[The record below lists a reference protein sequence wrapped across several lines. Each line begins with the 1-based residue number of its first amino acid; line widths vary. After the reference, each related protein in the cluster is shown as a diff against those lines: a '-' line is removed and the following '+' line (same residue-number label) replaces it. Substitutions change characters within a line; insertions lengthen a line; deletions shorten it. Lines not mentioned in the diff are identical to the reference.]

1 MAGTPETTRF
11 ILKSPYHSVSS
22 EANPTNMRKSLAMR
36 SSTTVQSVPFHVPS
50 IGNEEILAVVETL
63 ESGWITTGPKV
74 KRFEESFARHI
85 GARHAIAVNS
95 CTAAL
100 HLSLEAIG
108 LKEGDEVL
116 VPTLTFTATAE
127 VVTYFKAKPVLV
139 DVDPVHFNF
148 SVEDAARKITGKT
161 RCLIPVHFAGHPC
174 DMDPIL
180 DLAKRNGLA
189 VIEDAAHAIPAEYQG
204 RKIGTLSQATAF
216 SFYATKTLATGEGG
230 MVTTD
235 DDSLADRIR
244 MMRLHGMS
252 RDAWKR
258 YRADGNWR
266 YEILEAGY
274 KYNLTDLQAAL
285 GLVQL
290 ARCEEMWRKRARIA
304 ERYTQAL
311 DSLPAFHALTAAPE
325 VQHAWHLF
333 VILVDP
339 ARLRIHRDQV
349 IEELRERGIGT
360 AVHFIP
366 LHLHR
371 YYQETWG
378 YRPGDFPVADN
389 YFDRCISLP
398 IYPDMTDEEVA
409 QVIEALDEIAV
420 KFRR

>member
-1 MAGTPETTRF
+1 M
-11 ILKSPYHSVSS
+11 
-22 EANPTNMRKSLAMR
+22 PT
-36 SSTTVQSVPFHVPS
+36 STIVKSVPFHIPC
-50 IGNEEILAVVETL
+50 IGKEEINAVVETL
-63 ESGWITTGPKV
+63 ESGWITTGPKT
-74 KRFEESFARHI
+74 KSFEEAFARHI
-85 GARHAIAVNS
+85 GVRHAVAVNS

-116 VPTLTFTATAE
+116 LPTLTFTATAE

-139 DVDPVHFNF
+139 DVDPIHFNL
-148 SVEDAARKITGKT
+148 SVEDTQRKITSKT
-161 RCLIPVHFAGHPC
+161 RCIIPVHFAGHACP
-174 DMDPIL
+174 MDPIL
-180 DLAKRNGLA
+180 DLAKSKKLA
-189 VIEDAAHAIPAEYQG
+189 VIEDAAHAIPAKYKG
-204 RKIGTLSQATAF
+204 RNIGTLSAMTAF

-235 DDSLADRIR
+235 DDALADRIR

-266 YEILEAGY
+266 YEIIEAGY
-274 KYNLTDLQAAL
+274 KYNLTDLQSAL

-290 ARCEEMWRKRARIA
+290 ARCKEMWKSRARIA
-304 ERYTQAL
+304 QKYTHAL
-311 DSLPAFHALTAAPE
+311 ASMEAYHSLPVASD
-325 VQHAWHLF
+325 VQHAWHLY
-333 VILVDP
+333 VVLVDP
-339 ARLRIHRDQV
+339 SKLHIHRDQV

-371 YYQETWG
+371 YYREKWG
-378 YRPGDFPVADN
+378 YRTGDFPIAEE

-398 IYPDMTDEEVA
+398 IYPGMTDEDVT
-409 QVIEALDEIAV
+409 QVIEALDEIAT
-420 KFRR
+420 KFRK

>member
-1 MAGTPETTRF
+1 MPTTT
-11 ILKSPYHSVSS
+11 IVK
-22 EANPTNMRKSLAMR
+22 
-36 SSTTVQSVPFHVPS
+36 SVPFHIPC
-50 IGNEEILAVVETL
+50 IGKEEINAVVETL
-63 ESGWITTGPKV
+63 ESGWITTGPKT
-74 KRFEESFARHI
+74 KSFEEAFARHI
-85 GARHAIAVNS
+85 GVRHAVAVNS

-100 HLSLEAIG
+100 HLSWEALG

-116 VPTLTFTATAE
+116 LPTLTFTATAE

-139 DVDPVHFNF
+139 DVDPIHFNL
-148 SVEDAARKITGKT
+148 SVEDTQRKITSKT
-161 RCLIPVHFAGHPC
+161 RCIIPVHFAGHACP
-174 DMDPIL
+174 MDPIL
-180 DLAKRNGLA
+180 DLAKSKKLA
-189 VIEDAAHAIPAEYQG
+189 VIEDAAHAIPAKYKG
-204 RKIGTLSQATAF
+204 RNIGTLSAMTAF

-235 DDSLADRIR
+235 DDALADRIR

-266 YEILEAGY
+266 YEIIEAGY

-290 ARCEEMWRKRARIA
+290 ARCKELWKSRARIA
-304 ERYTQAL
+304 QKYT
-311 DSLPAFHALTAAPE
+311 HALAPME
-325 VQHAWHLF
+325 AYHTLPVASDVQHAWHLY
-333 VILVDP
+333 VVLVDP
-339 ARLRIHRDQV
+339 SKLRIHRDQV

-371 YYQETWG
+371 YYREKWG
-378 YRPGDFPVADN
+378 YRTGDFPIAEE

-398 IYPDMTDEEVA
+398 IYPGMTDEDVT
-409 QVIEALDEIAV
+409 QVIEALDEIAT
-420 KFRR
+420 KFSK

>member
-1 MAGTPETTRF
+1 MPTTT
-11 ILKSPYHSVSS
+11 IVK
-22 EANPTNMRKSLAMR
+22 
-36 SSTTVQSVPFHVPS
+36 SVPFHIPS
-50 IGNEEILAVVETL
+50 IGKEEIRAVVETL
-63 ESGWITTGPKV
+63 ESGWITTGPKT
-74 KRFEESFARHI
+74 KNFEEAFARHI
-85 GARHAIAVNS
+85 GVRHAIAVNS
-95 CTAAL
+95 CTAGL
-100 HLSLEAIG
+100 HLSLDAIG

-139 DVDPVHFNF
+139 DVDPVHFNL
-148 SVEDAARKITGKT
+148 SVADAERKITSKT
-161 RCLIPVHFAGHPC
+161 RCIIPVHFAGHACP
-174 DMDPIL
+174 MDSIL
-180 DLAKRNGLA
+180 ALAKAKNLS
-189 VIEDAAHAIPAEYQG
+189 VIEDAAHAIPAKYKG
-204 RKIGTLSQATAF
+204 RNIGTLSPMTAF

-235 DDSLADRIR
+235 DDALADRVR

-274 KYNLTDLQAAL
+274 KCNLTDIQAAL

-290 ARCEEMWRKRARIA
+290 ARCKEMWRSRARIA
-304 ERYTQAL
+304 QKYT
-311 DSLPAFHALTAAPE
+311 HALALMEAYHALPVASD
-325 VQHAWHLF
+325 VQHAWHLY

-339 ARLRIHRDQV
+339 SKLRIHRDQV

-371 YYQETWG
+371 YYREKWG
-378 YRPGDFPVADN
+378 YRTGEFPIAEE

-398 IYPDMTDEEVA
+398 IYPGMTEEDIN
-409 QVIEALDEIAV
+409 QVIEGLDEIATI
-420 KFRR
+420 FRR

>member
-1 MAGTPETTRF
+1 MPTTT
-11 ILKSPYHSVSS
+11 IVK
-22 EANPTNMRKSLAMR
+22 
-36 SSTTVQSVPFHVPS
+36 SVPFHIPC
-50 IGNEEILAVVETL
+50 IGKEEINAVVETL
-63 ESGWITTGPKV
+63 ESGWITTGPKT
-74 KRFEESFARHI
+74 KSFEEAFARHI

-116 VPTLTFTATAE
+116 LPTLTFTATAE

-139 DVDPVHFNF
+139 DVDPVHFNL
-148 SVEDAARKITGKT
+148 SVDDTQRKITPKT
-161 RCLIPVHFAGHPC
+161 RCIIPVHFAGHACP
-174 DMDPIL
+174 MDPIL
-180 DLAKRNGLA
+180 DLAKSKKLA
-189 VIEDAAHAIPAEYQG
+189 VIEDAAHAIPAKYKG
-204 RKIGTLSQATAF
+204 RNIGTLSAMTAF

-235 DDSLADRIR
+235 DDALADRIR

-266 YEILEAGY
+266 YEIIEAGY
-274 KYNLTDLQAAL
+274 KYNLTDLQSAL

-290 ARCEEMWRKRARIA
+290 ARCMEMWKSRARIA
-304 ERYTQAL
+304 QKYTQAL
-311 DSLPAFHALTAAPE
+311 ASMEAYHSLPVASD

-333 VILVDP
+333 VVLVDP
-339 ARLRIHRDQV
+339 SKLCIHRDQV

-371 YYQETWG
+371 YYREKWG
-378 YRPGDFPVADN
+378 YHTGDFPIAEE

-398 IYPDMTDEEVA
+398 IYPGMTDEDVT
-409 QVIEALDEIAV
+409 QVIEALDEIAT
-420 KFRR
+420 KFRK

>member
-1 MAGTPETTRF
+1 MQPSTS
-11 ILKSPYHSVSS
+11 LK
-22 EANPTNMRKSLAMR
+22 T
-36 SSTTVQSVPFHVPS
+36 VPFHIPS
-50 IGNEEILAVVETL
+50 IGPEEISAVVETL
-63 ESGWITTGPKV
+63 ESGWITTGPKT
-74 KRFEESFARHI
+74 KCFEEAFARYI

-116 VPTLTFTATAE
+116 VPTVTFTASAE

-139 DVDPVHFNF
+139 DVDPVHFNV
-148 SVEDAARKITGKT
+148 SLEDAQRRITPRT
-161 RCLIPVHFAGHPC
+161 RAIIPVHFAGHAC

-180 DLAKRNGLA
+180 DLAQAKGLA
-189 VIEDAAHAIPAEYQG
+189 VVEDAAHALPSKYKG
-204 RKIGTLSQATAF
+204 RNVGTLSALTAF

-266 YEILEAGY
+266 YEIVEAGY
-274 KYNLTDLQAAL
+274 KCNLTDLQAAL

-290 ARCEEMWRKRARIA
+290 SRCDEMWQSRARIA
-304 ERYTQAL
+304 QKYTQAL
-311 DSLPAFHALTAAPE
+311 ASMGAFCIPPVSSE

-333 VILVDP
+333 VVLIDSNK
-339 ARLRIHRDQV
+339 LRIHRDQV

-371 YYQETWG
+371 YYQENWG
-378 YRPGDFPVADN
+378 YRAGDFPVAEH
-389 YFDRCISLP
+389 YFDRCVSLP
-398 IYPDMTDEEVA
+398 IYPGMTDEEIN
-409 QVIEALDEIAV
+409 QVIDGLDEIAV

>member
-1 MAGTPETTRF
+1 MPTTT
-11 ILKSPYHSVSS
+11 IVK
-22 EANPTNMRKSLAMR
+22 
-36 SSTTVQSVPFHVPS
+36 SVPFHIPC
-50 IGNEEILAVVETL
+50 IGKEEINAVVETL
-63 ESGWITTGPKV
+63 ESGWITTGPKT
-74 KRFEESFARHI
+74 KSFEEAFARHI
-85 GARHAIAVNS
+85 GVRHAVAVNS

-100 HLSLEAIG
+100 HLSLEALG

-116 VPTLTFTATAE
+116 LPTLTFTATAE

-139 DVDPVHFNF
+139 DVDPIHFNL
-148 SVEDAARKITGKT
+148 SVEDTQRKITSKT
-161 RCLIPVHFAGHPC
+161 RCIIPVHFAGHACP
-174 DMDPIL
+174 MDPIL
-180 DLAKRNGLA
+180 DLAKSKKLA
-189 VIEDAAHAIPAEYQG
+189 VIEDAAHAIPAKYKG
-204 RKIGTLSQATAF
+204 RNIGTLSAMTAF

-235 DDSLADRIR
+235 DDALADRIR

-266 YEILEAGY
+266 YEIIEAGY

-290 ARCEEMWRKRARIA
+290 ARCKELWKSRARIA
-304 ERYTQAL
+304 QKYT
-311 DSLPAFHALTAAPE
+311 HALAPMDVYHTLPVASD
-325 VQHAWHLF
+325 VQHAWHLY
-333 VILVDP
+333 VVLVDP
-339 ARLRIHRDQV
+339 SKLRIHRDQV

-371 YYQETWG
+371 YYREKWG
-378 YRPGDFPVADN
+378 YRTGDFPIAEE

-398 IYPDMTDEEVA
+398 IYPGMTDEDVT
-409 QVIEALDEIAV
+409 QVIEALDEIAM
-420 KFRR
+420 KFRK

>member
-1 MAGTPETTRF
+1 MHTT
-11 ILKSPYHSVSS
+11 
-22 EANPTNMRKSLAMR
+22 
-36 SSTTVQSVPFHVPS
+36 TTVKSIPFHVPC
-50 IGNEEILAVVETL
+50 IGKEEIRAVVETL
-63 ESGWITTGPKV
+63 ESGWITTGPKA
-74 KRFEESFARHI
+74 KSFEEAFAHSV
-85 GARHAIAVNS
+85 GVRHAVAVNS

-108 LKEGDEVL
+108 IKEGDEVL

-139 DVDPVHFNF
+139 DVDPVHFNL
-148 SVEDAARKITGKT
+148 SVEDAERKITSKT
-161 RCLIPVHFAGHPC
+161 RCIIPVHFAGHACP
-174 DMDPIL
+174 MDPIL
-180 DLAKRNGLA
+180 DLATAKGLT
-189 VIEDAAHAIPAEYQG
+189 VIEDAAHAIPAKYRG
-204 RKIGTLSQATAF
+204 RNIGTLSAMTAF

-235 DDSLADRIR
+235 DDSLADRVR

-258 YRADGNWR
+258 YSADGNWR
-266 YEILEAGY
+266 YEIMEAGY

-290 ARCEEMWRKRARIA
+290 SRCEEMWRSRARIA
-304 ERYTQAL
+304 QRYTQAL
-311 DSLPAFHALTAAPE
+311 ATMGAYHTLPVASD
-325 VQHAWHLF
+325 VQHAWHLY

-339 ARLRIHRDQV
+339 SKLRIHRDQV

-371 YYQETWG
+371 YYQRTWG
-378 YRPGDFPVADN
+378 YRTGDFPVAEE

-398 IYPDMTDEEVA
+398 IYPGLTEEDVT
-409 QVIEALDEIAV
+409 QVIEGLDEIAT

>member
-1 MAGTPETTRF
+1 MPTTT
-11 ILKSPYHSVSS
+11 IVK
-22 EANPTNMRKSLAMR
+22 
-36 SSTTVQSVPFHVPS
+36 SVPFHVPC
-50 IGNEEILAVVETL
+50 IGKEEIRAVVETL
-63 ESGWITTGPKV
+63 ESGWITTGPKT
-74 KRFEESFARHI
+74 KSFEEAFARHI
-85 GARHAIAVNS
+85 GVRHALAVNS

-108 LKEGDEVL
+108 LNAGDEVL

-139 DVDPVHFNF
+139 DVDPVHFNL
-148 SVEDAARKITGKT
+148 SVEDAERKITSKT
-161 RCLIPVHFAGHPC
+161 RAIIPVHFAGHACP
-174 DMDPIL
+174 MDPIL
-180 DLAKRNGLA
+180 ELAKSKGLT
-189 VIEDAAHAIPAEYQG
+189 VIEDAAHAIPAQYKG
-204 RKIGTLSQATAF
+204 RNIGTLSAMTAF

-235 DDSLADRIR
+235 DDALADRVR
-244 MMRLHGMS
+244 VMRLHGMN

-266 YEILEAGY
+266 YEIIAAGY
-274 KYNLTDLQAAL
+274 KCNLTDLQASL

-290 ARCEEMWRKRARIA
+290 ARCDEMWQSRARIA
-304 ERYTQAL
+304 QKYMQAL
-311 DSLPAFHALTAAPE
+311 VSMKAYDTLPVSPD
-325 VQHAWHLF
+325 VQHSWHLF

-339 ARLRIHRDQV
+339 TKLRIHRDQ
-349 IEELRERGIGT
+349 IIDELRERGIGT

-378 YRPGDFPVADN
+378 YRAGEFPVAEE

-398 IYPDMTDEEVA
+398 IYPDMTDEDVS
-409 QVIEALDEIAV
+409 QVVDALDEIAT

>member
-1 MAGTPETTRF
+1 MPTTT
-11 ILKSPYHSVSS
+11 IVK
-22 EANPTNMRKSLAMR
+22 
-36 SSTTVQSVPFHVPS
+36 SVPFHIPC
-50 IGNEEILAVVETL
+50 IGKEEINAVVETL
-63 ESGWITTGPKV
+63 ESGWITTGPKT
-74 KRFEESFARHI
+74 KSFEEAFARHI
-85 GARHAIAVNS
+85 GVRHAVAVNS

-116 VPTLTFTATAE
+116 LPTLTFTATAE

-139 DVDPVHFNF
+139 DVDPIHFNL
-148 SVEDAARKITGKT
+148 SVEDTQRKITSKT
-161 RCLIPVHFAGHPC
+161 RCIIPVHFAGHACP
-174 DMDPIL
+174 MDPIL
-180 DLAKRNGLA
+180 DLAKSKKLA
-189 VIEDAAHAIPAEYQG
+189 VIEDAAHAIPAKYKG
-204 RKIGTLSQATAF
+204 RNIGTLSALTAF

-235 DDSLADRIR
+235 DDALADRIR

-266 YEILEAGY
+266 YEIIEAGY
-274 KYNLTDLQAAL
+274 KYNLTDLQSAL

-290 ARCEEMWRKRARIA
+290 ARCKEMWKSRARIA
-304 ERYTQAL
+304 QKYTHAL
-311 DSLPAFHALTAAPE
+311 ALMEAYHSLPVASD
-325 VQHAWHLF
+325 VQHAWHLY
-333 VILVDP
+333 VVLVDP
-339 ARLRIHRDQV
+339 SKLRIHRDQV

-371 YYQETWG
+371 YYREKWG
-378 YRPGDFPVADN
+378 YRTGDFPIAEE

-398 IYPDMTDEEVA
+398 IYPGMTDEDVT
-409 QVIEALDEIAV
+409 QVIEALDEIATR
-420 KFRR
+420 FRK

>member
-1 MAGTPETTRF
+1 MPTTTRV
-11 ILKSPYHSVSS
+11 K
-22 EANPTNMRKSLAMR
+22 
-36 SSTTVQSVPFHVPS
+36 SVPFHVPC
-50 IGNEEILAVVETL
+50 IGKEEILAVVETL
-63 ESGWITTGPKV
+63 ESGWITMGPKT
-74 KRFEESFARHI
+74 KCFEEAFARYI
-85 GARHAIAVNS
+85 GVRHAVAVNS

-127 VVTYFKAKPVLV
+127 VVTYFRAKPVLV
-139 DVDPVHFNF
+139 DVDPVLFNL
-148 SVEDAARKITGKT
+148 SLEDCDRKITSKT
-161 RCLIPVHFAGHPC
+161 RAIIPVHFAGHPC
-174 DMDPIL
+174 PMDPIL
-180 DLAKRNGLA
+180 DLAKAKKLT
-189 VIEDAAHAIPAEYQG
+189 VIEDAAHAIPAKYKG
-204 RKIGTLSQATAF
+204 RNIGTLSAMTAF

-235 DDSLADRIR
+235 DDSLADRVR
-244 MMRLHGMS
+244 LMRLHGMS

-266 YEILEAGY
+266 YEILEAGF
-274 KYNLTDLQAAL
+274 KCNLTDLQAAL

-290 ARCEEMWRKRARIA
+290 ARCEEMWRSRARIA
-304 ERYTQAL
+304 QKYTQAL
-311 DSLPAFHALTAAPE
+311 ASMEAYHNLPVASE

-333 VILVDP
+333 VVLVDP
-339 ARLRIHRDQV
+339 SRLRIHRDQV

-360 AVHFIP
+360 AIHFIP

-378 YRPGDFPVADN
+378 YRAGEFPIAED

-398 IYPDMTDEEVA
+398 IYPGMTDEDVI
-409 QVIEALDEIAV
+409 QVIEGLDEIAK

>member
-1 MAGTPETTRF
+1 MPTT
-11 ILKSPYHSVSS
+11 
-22 EANPTNMRKSLAMR
+22 
-36 SSTTVQSVPFHVPS
+36 TTVKAVPFHVPC
-50 IGNEEILAVVETL
+50 IGKEEIRAVVETL
-63 ESGWITTGPKV
+63 ESGWITTGPKT
-74 KRFEESFARHI
+74 KCFEEAFARFI
-85 GARHAIAVNS
+85 GARHAVAVNS

-108 LKEGDEVL
+108 LKAGDEVL

-139 DVDPVHFNF
+139 DVDPVHFNL
-148 SVEDAARKITGKT
+148 SLKDAERKITSKT
-161 RCLIPVHFAGHPC
+161 RCIIPVHFAGHACP
-174 DMDPIL
+174 MDPIL
-180 DLAKRNGLA
+180 DLATARGLT
-189 VIEDAAHAIPAEYQG
+189 VIEDAAHAIPAKYKG
-204 RKIGTLSQATAF
+204 RNIGTLSAMTAF

-235 DDSLADRIR
+235 NDSLADRVR
-244 MMRLHGMS
+244 MMRLHGLS

-258 YRADGNWR
+258 YSADGNWR
-266 YEILEAGY
+266 YEIVEAGY
-274 KYNLTDLQAAL
+274 KYNLTDLQSAL

-290 ARCEEMWRKRARIA
+290 SRCKEMWRSRARIA
-304 ERYTQAL
+304 QRYTQAL
-311 DSLPAFHALTAAPE
+311 ASMEAYHTLPVASD

-339 ARLRIHRDQV
+339 SRLRIHRDQV

-371 YYQETWG
+371 YYQQAWG
-378 YRPGDFPVADN
+378 YRSGDFPVAEE

-398 IYPDMTDEEVA
+398 IYPGMRDEDVT
-409 QVIEALDEIAV
+409 QVIEGLDEIATI
-420 KFRR
+420 FRR